1 MRSFGEFGIKIENNG
16 FVGDKVKISKIL
28 NREII
33 VHTFKIDDSKFN
45 TGKCLCIQIE
55 LNSTKHVV
63 FTGSTMLAEAI
74 KQVPKEGFPF
84 KTTIV
89 SENDMYVFT

>member
-1 MRSFGEFGIKIENNG
+1 MNTFKEFGIKIENNS
-16 FVGDKVKISKIL
+16 FIGDKIKVSKIL

-33 VHTFKIDDSKFN
+33 VHNFKIDNSKFN
-45 TGKCLCIQIE
+45 AGKCLCIQIE
-55 LNSTKHVV
+55 LNKQKHIV
-63 FTGSTMLAEAI
+63 FTGSTMLTDAI
-74 KQVPKEGFPF
+74 KQVPDSGFPF